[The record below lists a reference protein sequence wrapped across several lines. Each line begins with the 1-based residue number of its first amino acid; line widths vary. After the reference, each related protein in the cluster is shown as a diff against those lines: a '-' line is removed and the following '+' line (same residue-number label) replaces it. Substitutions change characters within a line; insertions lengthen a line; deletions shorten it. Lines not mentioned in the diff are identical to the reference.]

1 MKLDELYLA
10 NNALDEDTIN
20 PALLQSIRGT
30 NNSSE

>member
-20 PALLQSIRGT
+20 PALLQSNKR
-30 NNSSE
+30 N